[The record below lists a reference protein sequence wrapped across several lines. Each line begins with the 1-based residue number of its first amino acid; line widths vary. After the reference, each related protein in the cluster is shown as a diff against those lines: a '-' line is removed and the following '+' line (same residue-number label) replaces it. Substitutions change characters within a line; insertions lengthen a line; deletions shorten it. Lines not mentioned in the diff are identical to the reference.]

1 MDGGKRTLLSVAHL
15 HKVRGRFGFGS
26 LERCVSPGGPESCAI
41 LDVAALTD
49 TDAKKKIE
57 RLCGARTRNLFAVLI
72 FNEFV

>member
-1 MDGGKRTLLSVAHL
+1 M
-15 HKVRGRFGFGS
+15 
-26 LERCVSPGGPESCAI
+26 SPGGPESCAI

-57 RLCGARTRNLFAVLI
+57 RLCGARTRNLSAVLI

>member
-1 MDGGKRTLLSVAHL
+1 MDGGKRSLLSVGHL
-15 HKVRGRFGFGS
+15 HQLRSGFAFTS
-26 LERCVSPGGPESCAI
+26 LERCVSPGGPEGCAI

-57 RLCGARTRNLFAVLI
+57 RLCGARNRNLFAVLI

>member
-1 MDGGKRTLLSVAHL
+1 MRTFTKS
-15 HKVRGRFGFGS
+15 RFGFAS
-26 LERCVSPGGPESCAI
+26 LERCVSAGGPESCTI

-57 RLCGARTRNLFAVLI
+57 RLCGARNRNLSGVFI